1 MTRNAKLSLNFTTQ
15 PEAHGATWGEAGR
28 STEDCTE
35 GPRTPAPEQAAQGV
49 NGSRSR
55 ECAREAREG
64 GPADRQQD
72 IWAPLHLLPHSQAEK
87 GRVGELLPGRLGQ
100 GRWRPPSP
108 TEPAPPPP
116 PSVPH
121 LFVSAISQS
130 ISAGE
135 KVGRVSLCFSFACL
149 FCLSHLKSFENSQAH
164 SKDRGRNTWSSEL
177 VSEQRFGS
185 EARAASSTPTV
196 LSVRSLSSREGH
208 VQPGRAQLRPTAGTP
223 LPFTLH

>member
-1 MTRNAKLSLNFTTQ
+1 MPGKLGKAGQQTDSRTSGHPCISCHTTKQ
-15 PEAHGATWGEAGR
+15 RRVELGSSFQEDWARGAG
-28 STEDCTE
+28 D
-35 GPRTPAPEQAAQGV
+35 
-49 NGSRSR
+49 
-55 ECAREAREG
+55 
-64 GPADRQQD
+64 
-72 IWAPLHLLPHSQAEK
+72 H
-87 GRVGELLPGRLGQ
+87 
-100 GRWRPPSP
+100 PPP
-108 TEPAPPPP
+108 QNPPPP

-177 VSEQRFGS
+177 VSEQRVRS